1 MPDDD
6 KSLLDE
12 VRLQGRSLD
21 MLRREVRTGFAITL
35 VVVLLGAITAYVG
48 IIQRERIQRAAEAY
62 SDYLTAIAG
71 TQCEAIDRAKAR
83 IAAHGSRDAVAA
95 VAAFT
100 ECSPCS
106 SAETQNLL
114 VNAVEAIQDHMR
126 PFSEATAEKGDI
138 RKIFC
143 ATR

>member
-1 MPDDD
+1 MSEDSNP
-6 KSLLDE
+6 LLAE
-12 VRLQGRSLD
+12 MRLQGRRLD

-48 IIQRERIQRAAEAY
+48 IIQTERIQRAAEAY
-62 SDYLTAIAG
+62 SDYLTAIADR
-71 TQCEAIDRAKAR
+71 QCEQIARAKAR
-83 IAAHGSRDAVAA
+83 IAAHGSRNAVAA

-106 SAETQNLL
+106 SADTQNLL
-114 VNAVEAIQDHMR
+114 IDAVEAIQDHMR
-126 PFSEATAEKGDI
+126 PFSEATAAKDDI
-138 RKIFC
+138 RRIFC

>member
-1 MPDDD
+1 MTNHCSTRCGSKDAVSICYVERYGLGLPQHL
-6 KSLLDE
+6 SL
-12 VRLQGRSLD
+12 S
-21 MLRREVRTGFAITL
+21 
-35 VVVLLGAITAYVG
+35 YVG